1 MPGAT
6 DAGEGEEEEEGETGE
21 NAGLLGGIGGGVP
34 RIAGKLEVDDNA
46 EGEEEEGEVT
56 PPASPG

>member
-6 DAGEGEEEEEGETGE
+6 DAGDGEEEEEGEMGE

-34 RIAGKLEVDDNA
+34 RIAGKLDDNA
-46 EGEEEEGEVT
+46 EGEEEGDVALA
-56 PPASPG
+56 PPASPD